1 MRQRYRYRKNDNLEK
16 SEYQR
21 DIKTPRAGE
30 RTETTQNNQHRHP
43 GYKTTRVINH
53 GERHKRLSR
62 KVSKQVQLP
71 HSTQD
76 PHEYTPHILNVSLQT
91 NHKLISHLY
100 QLHTREINYAT
111 RHRIP
116 DDVIRIHLLC

>member
-1 MRQRYRYRKNDNLEK
+1 MRQRYRYRKNDSLEK

-43 GYKTTRVINH
+43 GYKTIRVINY

-76 PHEYTPHILNVSLQT
+76 PHEYTPHFLKCVSTDKSQVD
-91 NHKLISHLY
+91 ISFISAS
-100 QLHTREINYAT
+100 HTRDQL
-111 RHRIP
+111 RHSTQDPR
-116 DDVIRIHLLC
+116 